1 MNKHHSL
8 GTAAAFLLLAGYA
21 GQSRGQTTF
30 TEDFTQGASAGQ
42 WYYFNGACLTAGTG
56 AGSGKTGTTA
66 GYLPSCMSILSSYY
80 GQQHGTNPGDPV
92 LNGGYSGTLPD
103 PAGNGALRFT
113 NGSPYG
119 KGENGAIVS
128 STPFNAGNGL
138 KISFKTITYR
148 GDGGGSGADGA
159 DGLSF
164 YLLDATTYTPTSTP
178 AGIWNGIGSFGGSL
192 AYTCSNV
199 NPPYDGVVAG
209 YLAVGIDEYG
219 NFLNGESLMPGY
231 TGPNVATGD
240 NTALGYGAHAGR
252 IGLRGPGSVA
262 WKYLNSTDKTDYP
275 DGLSA
280 ANQQTAVQ
288 NTCKSG
294 LIYHNVQNGSSF
306 TSTPTTTAIAD
317 YAPIPNA
324 YSELPSGYPIAN
336 EAAQTR
342 PDAAG
347 NGATTGNTIVYNLMI
362 TQAGLLTFNYSYNG
376 GALQTVVNGQDIS
389 TTAAPLPA
397 SLLFA
402 FAGSS
407 GGDTNI
413 HEILCFQAAPQATS
427 SSSST
432 TDQQQTG
439 EVQTN
444 AQANFAFYD
453 PSDWTGRLTAFN
465 IIDTNGV
472 LSIAS
477 LANWDAQCVLTGL
490 ASSTVSCPTTGTVG
504 PVAAEDPASRVMLTW
519 NGTDIDTGADEGT
532 SGIPFEWPPNTYG
545 SLATAEQN
553 VIDAGDTG
561 AYTTGGAYNGNRVN
575 YLRGDRSNEI
585 TTAGTGLF
593 RRRDGVLGDIVDSS
607 PTWVGPPSSP
617 YVLTWSDRFDPS
629 DVMAENT
636 GQSYSSF
643 QAAEQGR
650 LNVVYVGANDGFLHG
665 FRSGSETAA
674 GDLVTTSYP
683 NDGQEVLAYMP
694 GSVLETIHNATNRTL
709 DYSSPSYVHNFF
721 VDATPGAGDLFF
733 NGAWHTWLV
742 GGLGAG
748 GAAIYALDVTDPAT
762 AGSTRFSEKNA
773 STVVVGE
780 WSATT
785 IACAIGAGGA
795 GCGVNLGNTY
805 GTPLIR
811 RLHNGLWGVIFG
823 NGYGSASGDAGI
835 FVMTIDQSG
844 NKTFYYLSTGTA
856 GSSNGI
862 GYVTAADLDGD
873 HITDFVY
880 AGDLLGNVWRFDL
893 SACAPTTTATGT
905 CTVSAGWGVNSNSAT
920 GKPVPLFTDP
930 AGQPITTP
938 VVLASFA
945 ASPTAAPQ
953 LLVSWGTGRR
963 TQVTTTSGVAYASG
977 LQSLYGVWDWNLS
990 TWNLTSTS
998 HYATLTAAQENCGL
1012 GKGCNG
1018 GSTTAAAPLGAGN
1031 LQQQTFTDVGTAV
1044 DTTNLPVT
1052 WITCSSASP
1061 STCSTDG
1068 VFGWFANLPA
1078 SGEQIVSAPTIYQQ
1092 SLIVNSTIPANNS
1105 LLSCTV
1111 SSDKGNT
1118 YVLSVTSGGTFVTTS
1133 TGSSSG
1139 GSSSGGSS
1147 AGNLQ
1152 SGFMNSNGDHNMV
1165 GQQTNETG
1173 SATVLNTKEGTTWF
1187 YGQSITPTLGQT
1199 PTAPTQ
1205 LNLPPNIAVNRIT
1218 WVELR

>member
-1 MNKHHSL
+1 MYKNHSA
-8 GTAAAFLLLAGYA
+8 GVAAALFVFAGLA
-21 GQSRGQTTF
+21 GQSRAQSTIF
-30 TEDFTQGASAGQ
+30 TEDFTQGASSNQ
-42 WYYFNGACLTAGTG
+42 WYYFNGACLTAGTSPG
-56 AGSGKTGTTA
+56 GGTPGTKAGL
-66 GYLPSCMSILSSYY
+66 LPSCMSILGSYY
-80 GQQHGTNPGDPV
+80 QKAPDKDPV

-103 PAGNGALRFT
+103 PVGNGALRFT
-113 NGSPYG
+113 NGYPYG
-119 KGENGAIVS
+119 HDENGAIVS

-148 GDGGGSGADGA
+148 GDSGGTGKDGA

-164 YLLDATTYTPTSTP
+164 YLLDATTYTPTNNA
-178 AGIWNGIGSFGGSL
+178 AGIWNGIGSWGGSL
-192 AYTCSNV
+192 AYTCSNK
-199 NPPYDGVVAG
+199 NPPFDGVVAG
-209 YLAVGIDEYG
+209 YLGVGIDEFG
-219 NFLNGESLMPGY
+219 NFLNGEALEPGY

-240 NTALGYGAHAGR
+240 NTALGYGYHPGR

-262 WKYLNSTDKTDYP
+262 WKYLNATDPNDYP
-275 DGLSA
+275 SNLST

-294 LIYHNVQNGSSF
+294 LLYHNVQSGSSF
-306 TSTPTTTAIAD
+306 TSTPTTTTVYD

-342 PDAAG
+342 PAAAG
-347 NGATTGNTIVYNLMI
+347 NGTSTGNTILYNLTI
-362 TQAGLLTFNYSYNG
+362 TQTGLLTFNYSYNG
-376 GALQTVVNGQDIS
+376 GALQNIVNGQDIS
-389 TTAAPLPA
+389 TSAYPLPA

-413 HEILCFQAAPQATS
+413 HEILCFQAAPQDTS

-432 TDQQQTG
+432 TNQQQTG

-444 AQANFAFYD
+444 AQAYFAFYD
-453 PSDWTGRLTAFN
+453 PNDWTGRLTAFN

-490 ASSTVSCPTTGTVG
+490 ASNSANCPTTGAVG
-504 PVAAEDPASRVMLTW
+504 PQAAEGPTSRVMLTW
-519 NGTDIDTGADEGT
+519 NGTDIDTGADQGT
-532 SGIPFEWPPNTYG
+532 SGIPFEWPPNTAG
-545 SLATAEQN
+545 GLTTLEQK

-575 YLRGDRSNEI
+575 YLRGDRTNEI
-585 TTAGTGLF
+585 TSTGTGLF
-593 RRRDGVLGDIVDSS
+593 RMRDGVLGDIVDSS

-617 YVLTWSDRFDPS
+617 YVLSWKDRYSPGDAMP
-629 DVMAENT
+629 ENT

-643 QAAEQGR
+643 QALEQGR

-665 FRSGSETAA
+665 FRSGSETTA
-674 GDLVTTSYP
+674 GVLVNNSQTP
-683 NDGQEVLAYMP
+683 NDGAEVLAYMP
-694 GSVLETIHNATNRTL
+694 GSVLGTIHNATNSTL
-709 DYSSPSYVHNFF
+709 DYSSASYVHNFY

-733 NGAWHTWLV
+733 NGTWHTWLA

-748 GAAIYALDVTDPAT
+748 GAAIYALDVTNPTA
-762 AGSTRFSEKNA
+762 AGSTQFIEKNA
-773 STVVVGE
+773 SSLVVGE
-780 WSATT
+780 WSAAT
-785 IACAIGAGGA
+785 IACANDTSGS

-811 RLHNGLWGVIFG
+811 RLHNGMWGVIFG
-823 NGYGSASGDAGI
+823 NGFGSASGDAGI
-835 FVMTIDQSG
+835 FVMTVDQSG

-856 GSSNGI
+856 GTGNGI

-893 SACAPTTTATGT
+893 SACSPTTATTGT

-920 GKPVPLFTDP
+920 GKPVPLFQDP

-945 ASPTAAPQ
+945 TSPTAAPQ
-953 LLVSWGTGRR
+953 LLVSWGTGQR
-963 TQVTTTSGVAYASG
+963 TQVTVTSGISYAAG
-977 LQSLYGVWDWNLS
+977 VQSLYGVWDWNLS
-990 TWNLTSTS
+990 NWNLNSTS
-998 HYATLTAAQENCGL
+998 QYASLTAAEENCGA
-1012 GKGCNG
+1012 GKGCG
-1018 GSTTAAAPLGAGN
+1018 GGGTTAPVPLTNAN
-1031 LQQQTFTDVGTAV
+1031 LLRQTFTDVGTAV
-1044 DTTNLPVT
+1044 DTTNLPLT
-1052 WITCSSASP
+1052 WITCSAASP
-1061 STCSTDG
+1061 STCTSG
-1068 VFGWFANLPA
+1068 VFGWYANLPG
-1078 SGEQIVSAPTIYQQ
+1078 SSEQIVSAPTIYQQ

-1105 LLSCTV
+1105 VLSCTV
-1111 SSDKGNT
+1111 SNDTGIT
-1118 YVLSVTSGGTFVTTS
+1118 YVLSITTGGTFVTS
-1133 TGSSSG
+1133 ATGSSSG
-1139 GSSSGGSS
+1139 SSGSSSGGSS
-1147 AGNLQ
+1147 ANNLQ
-1152 SGFMNSNGDHNMV
+1152 SGFMNSNGDRNMV

-1173 SATVLNTKEGTTWF
+1173 AATVLNTKEGTTWF
-1187 YGQSITPTLGQT
+1187 YGQAITPVLGQT
-1199 PTAPTQ
+1199 PTTPTQ
-1205 LNLPPNIAVNRIT
+1205 LNLPPNISVNRVT